1 MLTPPNC
8 CIQVAPHAY
17 RATHCFGTS
26 SRISGRHSVGFGRVL
41 LAGGE
46 HKRRPSL
53 KGNDG
58 RKGRA
63 AGRCESV
70 PRLKV
75 AFRLLPHETRCQSWH
90 AREI

>member
-1 MLTPPNC
+1 MLAPPNC

-58 RKGRA
+58 RKGRGSRSVRIGAQTQSSVSTSA
-63 AGRCESV
+63 ARN
-70 PRLKV
+70 
-75 AFRLLPHETRCQSWH
+75 ALPVL
-90 AREI
+90 ARP